1 MVDGNKIP
9 YDEKTNKERPE
20 TSPITVAFS
29 GLTGHNGNMG
39 IDNPAYNGP
48 ADQEHTYL

>member
-1 MVDGNKIP
+1 MVDDNKVTD
-9 YDEKTNKERPE
+9 DEKTNKQSPG

-48 ADQEHTYL
+48 ADQEHTFL